1 MSELELE
8 PSQKPPSPECAH
20 HQLVPARRQP
30 FSQLPPSK
38 NASSSDFRSPIFS
51 SLHSNNRLVLLVSIP
66 PVYLPSSIL
75 CPRRSTLANQHS
87 MSPVKMTDTTG
98 AKRKRGL
105 GSSEKGNRNGPGIPP
120 KRGRPSVE
128 PAAQDGES
136 AIIKTEPDLDAASES
151 KTEPG
156 SKPANEEQ
164 DVENLGEQV
173 DLVKGSPSA
182 SPSPVKEEEEDKQRS
197 SEQNVDPVCATSLP
211 SETTSTKASVERE
224 ATVGKTTV
232 GKTPVGTPGKAPASP
247 RHTHRDEDIA
257 TGKKSPRVDTPEG
270 VDITTQT
277 APSANDGAAPMTLAR
292 PSVAPAGASA
302 LPALAAPA
310 LRRAR
315 RPRKRKAAP
324 LSPSGPSAPSAPPV
338 RPSATPARPSAPP
351 APPSPLPAPPTPPV
365 GSNSRSRR
373 SLQRREAFMA
383 ARAASAGVPSPRAP
397 PQAAPP
403 PAVAP
408 APRAPPRVA
417 PRPGS
422 PLALPSPLS
431 LVRYPPPSSRARAVL
446 ADPPLALPP
455 PPHVPPLPPHG
466 QRQLAGKTY
475 SEELTTSSSRCTRS
489 SQGPTSL
496 WAQSGGVPT
505 RWRLKTSACCASG

>member
-20 HQLVPARRQP
+20 HQLVPARRQL

-164 DVENLGEQV
+164 DNENLGEQV

-182 SPSPVKEEEEDKQRS
+182 SPSPVKEEEDKQRS

-224 ATVGKTTV
+224 APVRKATV

-257 TGKKSPRVDTPEG
+257 AGKKSPRVDTPEG

-277 APSANDGAAPMTLAR
+277 APSANDGAAPMT
-292 PSVAPAGASA
+292 
-302 LPALAAPA
+302 
-310 LRRAR
+310 
-315 RPRKRKAAP
+315 
-324 LSPSGPSAPSAPPV
+324 
-338 RPSATPARPSAPP
+338 PARPHHLRPP
-351 APPSPLPAPPTPPV
+351 LARTAGPAGVCRGGKPSWLPAPHQLGCLRLAHHPKPP
-365 GSNSRSRR
+365 
-373 SLQRREAFMA
+373 LPL
-383 ARAASAGVPSPRAP
+383 PSP
-397 PQAAPP
+397 
-403 PAVAP
+403 
-408 APRAPPRVA
+408 PRLAHH
-417 PRPGS
+417 PGS

-431 LVRYPPPSSRARAVL
+431 LVRFPPSSSRARAVL
-446 ADPPLALPP
+446 AAPPLALPS
-455 PPHVPPLPPHG
+455 PPHVPPSPPHG